1 MNLRMF
7 LLSISVL
14 LAFTQSLNALNTRL
28 SILRQSGSVT
38 HQWKYM
44 PTGEE
49 VTQQGLKSKQYPLVL
64 LPSATYIESE
74 MINIEGC
81 DLEMSISYFVATS
94 DTHSVKV
101 ELIDE
106 NDCVIYSYYNEDFQA
121 SSQLSGGATMTIGIL
136 PNAKKAKIR
145 VSLSD
150 AYNNNEAINVKELQ
164 LYSKNGAGINT
175 ISTNGISVKSESHKL
190 IVSSDKNTSLEIIT
204 TRGAIVKKCAIFPGE
219 NHFSLY
225 PGIYI
230 IKIGT
235 KAHKISIP

>member
-28 SILRQSGSVT
+28 SILRQSGTVT

-44 PTGEE
+44 PSGVE

-64 LPSATYIESE
+64 LPSATYIESD

-136 PNAKKAKIR
+136 QNAKKAKIR

-150 AYNNNEAINVKELQ
+150 AYNVSEAINVKELE
-164 LYSKNGAGINT
+164 LYSKNGAGINS
-175 ISTNGISVKSESHKL
+175 ISTNGISVKSESNTL
-190 IVSSDKNTSLEIIT
+190 IVSSDKSTTLEVISTEGVII
-204 TRGAIVKKCAIFPGE
+204 KKCTIHPGE
-219 NHFSLY
+219 NQLTLS
-225 PGIYI
+225 PGLYI
-230 IKIGT
+230 IKVDT
-235 KAHKISIP
+235 KTYKILIH